1 MLHNLKHL
9 KILLITVLLIF
20 ALSGSGCLGN
30 KTPEPINL
38 ESGHPSGY
46 ELDSPPDDVTNLTTF
61 FLFANKTIKAV
72 TIITNTPSLDIFIT
86 ADMSRST
93 TKKEPDIG
101 DIVVLGSTSPYADH
115 SNPGAFSNVSFNSTY
130 TSSQGKNT
138 IHFDFAQPV
147 TGFVAYSYA
156 LEQGQFYHFLSR
168 NETVIV
174 VLPEGYDTGN
184 FILGPLRP
192 KPDSRSID
200 IDGRVKLRWDATSP
214 IHNYIKVTYYKSSL
228 PTIMGIM
235 VIILGAAGLATA
247 IYFNSQIRKLRQ
259 MRESMESDVKK

>member
-1 MLHNLKHL
+1 MLHNIKHL
-9 KILLITVLLIF
+9 KLLLITVLLIF

-30 KTPEPINL
+30 KTPEPIDL
-38 ESGHPSGY
+38 EPGHPSGY

-72 TIITNTPSLDIFIT
+72 TIITNTPSLDIFIPV
-86 ADMSRST
+86 DMSRST

-101 DIVVLGSTSPYADH
+101 DIVVLGSTSPLADH

-138 IHFDFAQPV
+138 IHFDFTQPI

-156 LEQGQFYHFLSR
+156 LEQSQFLLSR

-174 VLPEGYDTGN
+174 VLPEGYDAGN

-200 IDGRVKLRWDATSP
+200 IDGRVRLQWDATSS
-214 IHNYIKVTYYKSSL
+214 IHNYINVKYYKSSL

>member
-1 MLHNLKHL
+1 MLHNIKHL
-9 KILLITVLLIF
+9 KLLLITVLLIL

-30 KTPEPINL
+30 KAPEPINL
-38 ESGHPSGY
+38 DLGQSSGY
-46 ELDSPPDDVTNLTTF
+46 ELDSTPDDVTNLTTF
-61 FLFANKTIKAV
+61 FLSANKTIKAV
-72 TIITNTPSLDIFIT
+72 TIITNTPSLDIFIPVG
-86 ADMSRST
+86 ST
-93 TKKEPDIG
+93 TKKEPEIG

-156 LEQGQFYHFLSR
+156 LEQGQLYHLLSR

-174 VLPEGYDTGN
+174 VLPEGYDAGN

-200 IDGRVKLRWDATSP
+200 IDGRVRLRWDATSP
-214 IHNYIKVTYYKSSL
+214 IHNFINVKYYKSSL
-228 PTIMGIM
+228 PTIMGIV
-235 VIILGAAGLATA
+235 VIILGAAGLTTA